1 MPKRTRMK
9 QQTKVALAEVTVIA
23 VTSILLAA
31 GIADFKDTQI
41 INAKASQEQEQR
53 KQESEKETAAKVL
66 DESLSDLLTL
76 EQARDTIGTMT
87 PSTAVTPDRTPGLKD
102 CQSLIWTFPAEL
114 VNEPKLNGTDSKGI
128 DRYSIGTKEDAKS
141 KLLEYMLMHP
151 EMKPEVEAGCTTAL
165 DEFDRLEVATEGSS
179 SDVWIEPLST
189 GILTDESK

>member
-1 MPKRTRMK
+1 MS
-9 QQTKVALAEVTVIA
+9 KVNESATQGSGAKKLVAVA
-23 VTSILLAA
+23 VTSILLTLGTIGFVNAR
-31 GIADFKDTQI
+31 IDD
-41 INAKASQEQEQR
+41 AKASQEQEQQ
-53 KQESEKETAAKVL
+53 KQEAEKESAAKAL

-76 EQARDTIGTMT
+76 EQARDTIETMT
-87 PSTAVTPDRTPGLKD
+87 PSTSVAPDRTLGLKD

-114 VNEPKLNGTDSKGI
+114 VNEPILIGTDSKGI
-128 DRYSIGTKEDAKS
+128 DRYSINIKEDVES

-179 SDVWIEPLST
+179 SDVWIEPLAT